1 MLFLSGAAIPLE
13 IMPETIKKVANFLPL
28 TYVVDILQGMW
39 FGEPIS
45 GYLTEVLVLT
55 GTLIT
60 GVLISA
66 LTFRW
71 E

>member
-1 MLFLSGAAIPLE
+1 
-13 IMPETIKKVANFLPL
+13 
-28 TYVVDILQGMW
+28 MW

-45 GYLTEVLVLT
+45 GYLTEVIVLT
-55 GTLIT
+55 GTLIA

-71 E
+71 G